1 VRLSL
6 IKTAAVAVALAM
18 APATE
23 AWAQLPENGAPTRAG
38 TKIVNT
44 ATVTFTDANENA
56 YDPVSESVELEVAF
70 VAGVEIAATNK
81 PQPKSPGTGNWI
93 EYTITNLGNDDDY
106 FQVSANAGAGITV
119 TGFSLVHPDNAA
131 EGDWLSLVDFNT
143 LLAQAQ
149 QHRDY
154 VGNNGGWDTP
164 QGTPSENTELVFYVR
179 FDLDP
184 DFDPAAKLEVT
195 ATSGRDPQ
203 ESDSVDAG
211 DATLDPEY
219 VYDVAVTAQ
228 DATQQRL
235 PTANPADVN
244 QQYQAV
250 FTVEN
255 KASGSDFT
263 WTLSVDPGAN
273 VSIVSVAGTNLTGGP
288 TSGSLTLN
296 NGQSVDV
303 TVTYTVAA
311 AAAAG
316 TTEDLIFEVAS
327 ADDDDVSDSAQTQ
340 VRVVRPSLSITKQAF
355 QTRNG
360 DPIAAGGVV
369 PGATIWY
376 RITVTNAE
384 TNGADAVD
392 VTIEDVIPDAL
403 ELLGTDEDA
412 SNTGTWSITTGTN
425 GNGETVVTIKPVDGG
440 NDPRPM
446 APGETGV
453 FWIEVRV
460 R

>member
-1 VRLSL
+1 
-6 IKTAAVAVALAM
+6 M
-18 APATE
+18 
-23 AWAQLPENGAPTRAG
+23 
-38 TKIVNT
+38 
-44 ATVTFTDANENA
+44 
-56 YDPVSESVELEVAF
+56 
-70 VAGVEIAATNK
+70 
-81 PQPKSPGTGNWI
+81 
-93 EYTITNLGNDDDY
+93 
-106 FQVSANAGAGITV
+106 
-119 TGFSLVHPDNAA
+119 
-131 EGDWLSLVDFNT
+131 
-143 LLAQAQ
+143 
-149 QHRDY
+149 
-154 VGNNGGWDTP
+154 GNNGRGDDI
-164 QGTPSENTELVFYVR
+164 GTPDPNTSLVIYVR
-179 FDLDP
+179 YDLDA
-184 DFDPAAKLEVT
+184 DFDKDEQLVVT
-195 ATSGRDPQ
+195 VASGTDPNTSDT
-203 ESDSVDAG
+203 VDAG
-211 DATLDPEY
+211 EATLDPVY

-288 TSGSLTLN
+288 TGGSLTLN

-303 TVTYTVAA
+303 TVTYTVDA

-360 DPIAAGGVV
+360 DSIAPGGVT

-376 RITVTNAE
+376 KITVENAE

-392 VTIEDVIPDAL
+392 VVIEDVIPDAL
-403 ELLGTDEDA
+403 DLVSTDEDA

-440 NDPRPM
+440 NNPRPM